1 MLFIPLG
8 MINDSLA
15 QCSEQTR
22 LQCFK
27 HLKPITPL
35 ADQFPIEF
43 SLKVHKAGG
52 VLTILIG
59 FHWLGNHLHTDH
71 QVLIGLEWSEGMKQ
85 QIPDETAVMETSFT

>member
-1 MLFIPLG
+1 MLFIPLE
-8 MINDSLA
+8 MIDDLFA
-15 QCSEQTR
+15 EYSEQTR

-27 HLKPITPL
+27 HLKPIMSL
-35 ADQFPIEF
+35 ADQFHIEF

-71 QVLIGLEWSEGMKQ
+71 QVLIGLEWREGMKQ